1 VEPPEAAAARE
12 TVAATQNSS
21 RNQLI
26 SHQLFFIIFI
36 FYIAIAGSLFKLCLF
51 LMAEDL

>member
-1 VEPPEAAAARE
+1 VEPPEAASARE

-36 FYIAIAGSLFKLCLF
+36 IHIVIIGSLFKLCLF
-51 LMAEDL
+51 LFIKSL

>member
-26 SHQLFFIIFI
+26 SHQLFFIISI
-36 FYIAIAGSLFKLCLF
+36 IHIVIIGSLFKLCLF
-51 LMAEDL
+51 LLAENL